1 MFSAGVEVRKES
13 PSMFTVEE
21 TKLGRKGREI
31 HGRGS
36 DGWTEGLWEATG
48 KRACLPPVRRA
59 QPWAEGGTSLPSS

>member
-1 MFSAGVEVRKES
+1 MFSVGVEVRKES

-21 TKLGRKGREI
+21 TKLGRKRREI

-48 KRACLPPVRRA
+48 KRA
-59 QPWAEGGTSLPSS
+59 